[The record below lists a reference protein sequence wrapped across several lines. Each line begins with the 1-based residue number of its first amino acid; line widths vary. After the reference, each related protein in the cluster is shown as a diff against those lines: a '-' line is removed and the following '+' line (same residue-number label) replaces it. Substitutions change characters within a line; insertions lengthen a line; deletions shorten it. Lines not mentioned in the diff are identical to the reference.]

1 MVYFQTDPNGEML
14 GISLTGSFGK
24 VNMDKRDRKITRR
37 KLSGKKHRKSQDFA
51 LNKDTSLAKICVR
64 KNTFSKY
71 LTWLWNFYT
80 SE

>member
-37 KLSGKKHRKSQDFA
+37 KLSGKNIGK
-51 LNKDTSLAKICVR
+51 VR
-64 KNTFSKY
+64 I
-71 LTWLWNFYT
+71 LP
-80 SE
+80 